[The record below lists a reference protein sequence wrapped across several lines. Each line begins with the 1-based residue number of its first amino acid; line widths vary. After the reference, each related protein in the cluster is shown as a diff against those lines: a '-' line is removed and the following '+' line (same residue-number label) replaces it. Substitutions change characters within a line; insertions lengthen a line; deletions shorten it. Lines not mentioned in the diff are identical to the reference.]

1 MKHLPL
7 VIKIGGND
15 LFQPDF
21 VPELAAVI
29 AKLHTER
36 APILIHGG
44 GRAIDNLMAR
54 LNFDSSYIDGQRVT
68 DEATLEI
75 AEMVLSGQINKMLV
89 LALLEAGLDSIG
101 ISGVDRGLIRVEPW
115 SKQMDRVG
123 RIVEVRA
130 DILLE
135 FCEQGVIPVI
145 SPISIG
151 PEGRYNVNA
160 DHAAGAIAGAVK
172 APRVV
177 FVSNVSGVQVSKK
190 VVSTLSRTEAQKLI
204 RQGVIHS
211 GMIPKVNAALDA
223 LSQGAQEVIITDLR
237 GLRAESGTKFVN

>member
-1 MKHLPL
+1 MKRPPII
-7 VIKIGGND
+7 IKIGGND

-21 VPELAAVI
+21 VQELAAVI
-29 AKLHTER
+29 TQLHTKR

-89 LALLEAGLDSIG
+89 LALLGAGLDGIG

-123 RIVEVRA
+123 RIVAIRQ

-160 DHAAGAIAGAVK
+160 DHVAGAIAGAVK

-190 VVSTLSRTEAQKLI
+190 VVSTLSRNEAHKLI
-204 RQGVIHS
+204 QQGVIHG
-211 GMIPKVNAALDA
+211 GMIPKVYAAIDA

-237 GLRAESGTKFVN
+237 GLRAGSGTKFVN

>member
-1 MKHLPL
+1 MKRPPII
-7 VIKIGGND
+7 IKIGDND
-15 LFQPDF
+15 LFQPGF
-21 VPELAAVI
+21 VQELAAVI
-29 AKLHTER
+29 AQLHTKR

-54 LNFDSSYIDGQRVT
+54 LNIDSSYIDGQRVT

-89 LALLEAGLDSIG
+89 LALLEAGLDGIG

-123 RIVEVRA
+123 RIVKVRE

-172 APRVV
+172 ARRVV

-190 VVSTLSRTEAQKLI
+190 VVYTLSRSEAHKLI
-204 RQGVIHS
+204 QQGVIHG

-237 GLRAESGTKFVN
+237 GLRAGSGTKFVN